1 MTLPLLIALLVFAG
15 VMILVV
21 GLWWAMN
28 PARAVRERLAASG
41 PGAQGGLETELLRA
55 QVAARTAL
63 GARLQA
69 LMERAGFTR
78 SQKEVVAVMGGLGLV
93 GALVGVFRMG
103 ALIWGWLGALALA
116 SLPLLYLAYR
126 ATKRMTAF
134 QKDFPDALDMMTRS
148 IRAGHAL
155 GGAIRL
161 VGEEMP
167 APIGPE
173 FLRVSEEMRLGLDP
187 TEALAGLERR
197 VPADDVKFFCT
208 AVAIHRSTGGNLAE
222 VLDRLTEVIRERY
235 RLLSHARVLSTQHR
249 WSAILVGLSPIA
261 FALIF
266 QLLNPS
272 YFDAFWQSSLAPTM
286 VAMGLMSEAIGFM
299 FVWRISKI
307 KV

>member
-1 MTLPLLIALLVFAG
+1 MTLPLLIAVLVFAG
-15 VMILVV
+15 VMVLVG

-41 PGAQGGLETELLRA
+41 PAGQAGLETELLRA

-167 APIGPE
+167 GPIGPE

-197 VPADDVKFFCT
+197 VPA
-208 AVAIHRSTGGNLAE
+208 AG
-222 VLDRLTEVIRERY
+222 
-235 RLLSHARVLSTQHR
+235 
-249 WSAILVGLSPIA
+249 
-261 FALIF
+261 
-266 QLLNPS
+266 
-272 YFDAFWQSSLAPTM
+272 
-286 VAMGLMSEAIGFM
+286 
-299 FVWRISKI
+299 
-307 KV
+307 